1 MKMGY
6 EKRYGTS
13 IRQLRKCGE
22 HSVCSI
28 TELWICGALD
38 SRLQEMAFGV
48 RHFNM
53 ERERER
59 ERDYL
64 LDPFIYPKAQT
75 RSRP

>member
-59 ERDYL
+59 ERERL
-64 LDPFIYPKAQT
+64 P
-75 RSRP
+75 S